1 MKGAKT
7 ISLIHDI
14 GSIRTHRL
22 TPTQEVKR
30 LSHSDY
36 ILASNTKMTEWLK
49 AHGMKKPM
57 GALGLFDYR
66 SANFNQHDRTFNP
79 QKIKVAYA
87 GALHCWMPAFAQ
99 FLLNLRNA
107 LSKVSFSFTI
117 TLDILS

>member
-57 GALGLFDYR
+57 GALGLFFGWVDIILI
-66 SANFNQHDRTFNP
+66 S
-79 QKIKVAYA
+79 V
-87 GALHCWMPAFAQ
+87 MAFLFAAIVS
-99 FLLNLRNA
+99 LIILILRKKNLNEYKDFY
-107 LSKVSFSFTI
+107 SHHI
-117 TLDILS
+117 YI